1 MVLTGTIVKGVGQ
14 ASYFTG
20 LGWVQEQC
28 LAKLGFKPYP
38 GTLNVELS
46 AQDVRI
52 METCRGK
59 GVELVSPDPA
69 FCNARALP
77 VSVQSLP
84 GALILPAEE
93 VNVHGANI
101 VEIISPVNIKDTL
114 GVVDG
119 QSITIA
125 LGNKEIS

>member
-14 ASYFTG
+14 ASYFTS
-20 LGWVQEQC
+20 LDWVQEQC

-38 GTLNVELS
+38 GTLNVELP

-52 METCRGK
+52 MEACREK
-59 GVELVSPDPA
+59 GVELLSPDPA
-69 FCNARALP
+69 FCNARALR

-93 VNVHGANI
+93 VSVHATNI
-101 VEIISPVNIKDTL
+101 VEIISPVSIKDTL
-114 GVVDG
+114 GMADG
-119 QSITIA
+119 HEITIR
-125 LGNKEIS
+125 LDNQEVS

>member
-20 LGWVQEQC
+20 LEWVQEQC

-46 AQDVRI
+46 ARDARI
-52 METCRGK
+52 MGTYREK
-59 GVELVSPDPA
+59 GVDLVSPDPA
-69 FCNARALP
+69 FCNARVLP

-84 GALILPAEE
+84 GAIILPAEE

-101 VEIISPVNIKDTL
+101 MEIIAPVSIKETL
-114 GVVDG
+114 GVEDG
-119 QSITIA
+119 TRITITLA
-125 LGNKEIS
+125 GC